1 MITCGKRQTG
11 GGMNSKRFGILA
23 LVLIACLAVVAV
35 AAIGCGSSSSSTT
48 TTSPAASASSGGAQ
62 TANQAAAAAAY
73 AGMTDVP
80 TFVAPPGGAFDAKTV
95 MAGKS
100 IMSIPGTGTDPF
112 YVQMENGMK
121 QAAAAVGYP
130 FTTWNTQGQL
140 TQYQQGF
147 QNGFTK
153 KVSLIDLLA
162 GPDPNSLKPQIDEA
176 QKAGIE
182 VVASHL
188 TAFEQTVP
196 YVDYNLP
203 QDYTKAG
210 RVLAD
215 WIIAH
220 DYTAHVLVIG
230 SDEIVSTQASHDG
243 FVSEMAKYGPEIQ
256 YKYFNV
262 TVPEWGTKIQPQ
274 VQSAIVAD
282 PQLTYVACIYDAMTQ
297 FVVPGVTAANAADKV
312 KIIGFNANPFVI
324 DYVREGKVEMTFG
337 DSLNWAGWAIQDAE
351 MRILAK
357 QDIPTNGA
365 VGEYLNN
372 PFRMFTVDNAAE
384 AGVPAQF
391 SKGFG
396 EYQTEYKKLWGLQ

>member
-1 MITCGKRQTG
+1 
-11 GGMNSKRFGILA
+11 MNSKRFGILA
-23 LVLIACLAVVAV
+23 LVLIVCLSVVAL
-35 AAIGCGSSSSSTT
+35 AAIGCGSSSSGTT
-48 TTSPAASASSGGAQ
+48 ASPAASASSGGAQ
-62 TANQAAAAAAY
+62 TTNQAAAAAAY
-73 AGMTDVP
+73 ASMTAVP
-80 TFVAPPGGAFDAKTV
+80 TFTAPGPAFDAKAA

-100 IMSIPGTGTDPF
+100 ILSIPGTGTDPF
-112 YVQMENGMK
+112 YVQIETGMK

-130 FTTWNTQGQL
+130 FSTWNNQGQL
-140 TQYQQGF
+140 SQYQQGF
-147 QNGFTK
+147 QQGMTK
-153 KVSLIDLLA
+153 KVNVIDLLA

-176 QKAGIE
+176 QKAGIK

-203 QDYTKAG
+203 QDYTMAG

-243 FVSEMAKYGPEIQ
+243 FVAEMEKYGPEIQ
-256 YKYFNV
+256 YTYFNV

-282 PQLTYVACIYDAMTQ
+282 PELTYVACIYDAMTQ

-324 DYVREGKVEMTFG
+324 DFVREGKVEMTFG
-337 DSLNWAGWAIQDAE
+337 DCLNWAGWAIADAE
-351 MRILAK
+351 MRIIAG

-372 PFRMFTVDNAAE
+372 PFRMFTADNAAE
-384 AGVPAQF
+384 AGVPAEF

-396 EYQTEYKKLWGLQ
+396 EYQAEYKTLWGLQ

>member
-1 MITCGKRQTG
+1 MGHKR
-11 GGMNSKRFGILA
+11 SAKLVALLVIA
-23 LVLIACLAVVAV
+23 LVLLASAFVV
-35 AAIGCGSSSSSTT
+35 IGCGSSSSS
-48 TTSPAASASSGGAQ
+48 SPPSASPTASATSSAQ
-62 TANQAAAAAAY
+62 ATNQAAAAAAY
-73 AGMTDVP
+73 AGMTAVP
-80 TFVAPPGGAFDAKTV
+80 TFVAPPGGPFDAKKV

-100 IMSIPGTGTDPF
+100 IISIPGTGTDPF

-130 FTTWNTQGQL
+130 FTTWNNQGQL

-147 QNGFTK
+147 QNAITK
-153 KVSLIDLLA
+153 KASLIDLLA

-176 QKAGIE
+176 QKAGIK

-196 YVDYNLP
+196 NVDYNLP

-210 RVLAD
+210 RTLAD

-220 DYTAHVLVIG
+220 DYGAHVLLIG
-230 SDEIVSTQASHDG
+230 SDEIVSTSASHSGYDA
-243 FVSEMAKYGPEIQ
+243 EMAKYGPDI
-256 YKYFNV
+256 KTTYFNV

-282 PQLTYVACIYDAMTQ
+282 PKLTYVACIYDSMTQ
-297 FVVPGVTAANAADKV
+297 FVVSGVTAANAVGKV
-312 KIIGFNANPFVI
+312 HIIGFNATPFVI
-324 DYVREGKVEMTFG
+324 DLVREGKVDMTFG
-337 DSLNWAGWAIQDAE
+337 DSLNWAGWAIADAE
-351 MRILAK
+351 MRILGG
-357 QDIPTNGA
+357 QDIPKNGA
-365 VGEYLNN
+365 VGQYLNN
-372 PFRMFTVDNAAE
+372 PFRMFTKDNAAE

-396 EYQTEYKKLWGLQ
+396 TYQSEYLKLWGLK

>member
-1 MITCGKRQTG
+1 MITCKSVRQGGK
-11 GGMNSKRFGILA
+11 MNSRRYGILA
-23 LVLIACLAVVAV
+23 LVVIVCLSMGAFAAV
-35 AAIGCGSSSSSTT
+35 GCGGTT
-48 TTSPAASASSGGAQ
+48 EETASPSASAAGGDQA
-62 TANQAAAAAAY
+62 ANQAAAEAAY
-73 AGMTDVP
+73 AGMTDMP
-80 TFVAPPGGAFDAKTV
+80 TFVAPPGGPMDAKAI

-100 IMSIPGTGTDPF
+100 MMSIPGTGTDPF

-121 QAAAAVGYP
+121 EAAKAVGYP
-130 FTTWNTQGQL
+130 FSTWNNQGQL

-147 QNGFTK
+147 QNGITK

-203 QDYTKAG
+203 QDYTMAG
-210 RVLAD
+210 RTLAD

-243 FVSEMAKYGPEIQ
+243 FVAEMEKYGPEIQ
-256 YKYFNV
+256 YTYFNV

-282 PQLTYVACIYDAMTQ
+282 PELTYVACIYDAMTQ

-324 DYVREGKVEMTFG
+324 DFVREGKVEMTFG
-337 DSLNWAGWAIQDAE
+337 DCLNWAGWAIQDAE
-351 MRILAK
+351 MRIIDG

-365 VGEYLNN
+365 VGAYLNN

-396 EYQTEYKKLWGLQ
+396 EYQNEYKKLWGLQ

>member
-1 MITCGKRQTG
+1 MSRKRYAKLG
-11 GGMNSKRFGILA
+11 A
-23 LVLIACLAVVAV
+23 LLVVALLLLAVVAV
-35 AAIGCGSSSSSTT
+35 AIGCGSSSSSSS
-48 TTSPAASASSGGAQ
+48 TSPAASASSGGAQ
-62 TANQAAAAAAY
+62 ATNQAAAAATY

-80 TFVAPPGGAFDAKTV
+80 TFVAPPGGPFDAKAT

-130 FTTWNTQGQL
+130 FTTWNNQGQL

-147 QNGFTK
+147 QNGITK
-153 KVSLIDLLA
+153 KVSVIDLLA
-162 GPDPNSLKPQIDEA
+162 GPDPNSLKPQIDQA
-176 QKAGIE
+176 QQAGIK

-210 RVLAD
+210 QILAD
-215 WIIAH
+215 WVIAH
-220 DYTAHVLVIG
+220 DYGAHVLLIG
-230 SDEIVSTQASHDG
+230 SDEIVSTSASHGGYDA
-243 FVSEMAKYGPEIQ
+243 EMAKYGPNIQ
-256 YKYFNV
+256 TKYFNV

-282 PQLTYVACIYDAMTQ
+282 PKLTYVACIYDSMTQ
-297 FVVPGVTAANAADKV
+297 FVVSGVTAANATGKV
-312 KIIGFNANPFVI
+312 HIIGFNATPFVI
-324 DYVREGKVEMTFG
+324 DLVRTGKVDMTFG

-351 MRILAK
+351 MRILAG
-357 QDIPTNGA
+357 QTIPKNGA

-372 PFRMFTVDNAAE
+372 PFRMFTKDNAAE

>member
-1 MITCGKRQTG
+1 VITCKSVRQGGK
-11 GGMNSKRFGILA
+11 MNSRRYGILA
-23 LVLIACLAVVAV
+23 LVVIVCLSMGAFAAV
-35 AAIGCGSSSSSTT
+35 GCGGTT
-48 TTSPAASASSGGAQ
+48 EETASPSASAAGGDQA
-62 TANQAAAAAAY
+62 ANQAAAEAAY
-73 AGMTDVP
+73 AGMTDMP
-80 TFVAPPGGAFDAKTV
+80 TFVAPPGGPMDAKAI

-100 IMSIPGTGTDPF
+100 MMSIPGTGTDPF

-121 QAAAAVGYP
+121 EAAKAVGYP
-130 FTTWNTQGQL
+130 FSTWNNQGQL

-147 QNGFTK
+147 QNGITK

-210 RVLAD
+210 TVMAD

-220 DYTAHVLVIG
+220 DYTAHVLLIG
-230 SDEIVSTQASHDG
+230 SDEIVSTQAVHDG
-243 FVSEMAKYGPEIQ
+243 FTSEVEKYGPEIEFT
-256 YKYFNV
+256 YFNV

-282 PQLTYVACIYDAMTQ
+282 PELTYVACIYDAMTQ
-297 FVVPGVTAANAADKV
+297 FVVPAVAATNSADKV

-324 DYVREGKVEMTFG
+324 DFVREGKAEMTFG
-337 DSLNWAGWAIQDAE
+337 DCLDWAGWAIADAE
-351 MRILAK
+351 MRILDG
-357 QDIPTNGA
+357 QDIPVNGA
-365 VGEYLNN
+365 AGEYLNN
-372 PFRMFTVDNAAE
+372 PFRMFTADNAAE
-384 AGVPAQF
+384 AGVPAEF
-391 SKGFG
+391 STGFG
-396 EYQTEYKKLWGLQ
+396 DYQTEYKKLWGLQ

>member
-1 MITCGKRQTG
+1 MSRKRYAQLG
-11 GGMNSKRFGILA
+11 A
-23 LVLIACLAVVAV
+23 LLVVALLLLAVAAV
-35 AAIGCGSSSSSTT
+35 AIGCGSSSSSSSA
-48 TTSPAASASSGGAQ
+48 SPAASASSGTSMAD
-62 TANQAAAAAAY
+62 NQAAAAAAY

-80 TFVAPPGGAFDAKTV
+80 TFAAPSGGAFDAKTA

-130 FTTWNTQGQL
+130 FSTWNNQGQL

-147 QNGFTK
+147 QNGITK

-176 QKAGIE
+176 QKAGIK
-182 VVASHL
+182 VVSSHL
-188 TAFEQTVP
+188 TAFNQTVP
-196 YVDYNLP
+196 YVDVNLP

-210 RVLAD
+210 ETLAD

-243 FVSEMAKYGPEIQ
+243 FVSEMKKYGPEIQ
-256 YKYFNV
+256 YTYFNV

-282 PQLTYVACIYDAMTQ
+282 PKLTYVACIYDAMTQ

-351 MRILAK
+351 MRILDGQTVPA
-357 QDIPTNGA
+357 NGA
-365 VGEYLNN
+365 VGDYLNN

-384 AGVPAQF
+384 AGVPAEF

>member
-1 MITCGKRQTG
+1 MITCKSVRQGGK
-11 GGMNSKRFGILA
+11 MNSRRYGILA
-23 LVLIACLAVVAV
+23 LVVIVCLSMGAFAAV
-35 AAIGCGSSSSSTT
+35 GCGGTT
-48 TTSPAASASSGGAQ
+48 EETASPSASAAGGDQA
-62 TANQAAAAAAY
+62 ANQAAAEAAY
-73 AGMTDVP
+73 AGMTDMP
-80 TFVAPPGGAFDAKTV
+80 TFVAPPGGPMDAKAI

-100 IMSIPGTGTDPF
+100 MMSIPGTGTDPF
-112 YVQMENGMK
+112 YVQLENGMK
-121 QAAAAVGYP
+121 EAAKAVGYP
-130 FTTWNTQGQL
+130 FSTWNNQGQL

-147 QNGFTK
+147 QNGITK

-203 QDYTKAG
+203 QDYTMAG
-210 RVLAD
+210 RTLAD

-230 SDEIVSTQASHDG
+230 SDEIVSTQAVHDG
-243 FVSEMAKYGPEIQ
+243 FTSEVEKYGPEIEFT
-256 YKYFNV
+256 YFNV

-282 PQLTYVACIYDAMTQ
+282 PELTYVACIYDAMTQ
-297 FVVPGVTAANAADKV
+297 FVVPAVAATNSADKV

-324 DYVREGKVEMTFG
+324 DFVREGKAEMTFG
-337 DSLNWAGWAIQDAE
+337 DCLDWAGWAIADAE
-351 MRILAK
+351 MRILDG
-357 QDIPTNGA
+357 QDIPVNGA
-365 VGEYLNN
+365 AGEYLNN
-372 PFRMFTVDNAAE
+372 PFRMFTADNAAE
-384 AGVPAQF
+384 AGVPAEF
-391 SKGFG
+391 STGFG
-396 EYQTEYKKLWGLQ
+396 DYQTEYKKLWGLQ